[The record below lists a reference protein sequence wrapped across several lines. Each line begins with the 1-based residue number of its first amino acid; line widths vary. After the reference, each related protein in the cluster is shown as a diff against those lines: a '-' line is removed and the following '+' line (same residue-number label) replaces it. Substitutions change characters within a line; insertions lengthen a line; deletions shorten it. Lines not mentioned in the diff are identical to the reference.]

1 MTQYPQSGDVWLWQ
15 MKHRPM
21 IIMITMKINK
31 TSREEALEELDVLHA
46 VVEKLETMDYSQ
58 RVQVVKTLAVRF
70 GLEIKED

>member
-1 MTQYPQSGDVWLWQ
+1 
-15 MKHRPM
+15 
-21 IIMITMKINK
+21 MKINK